1 MCLESHISQLRHQLA
16 SQKGD
21 QHGPRCRETLKS
33 LKLRATV
40 VGVFDML
47 KENSFAESIAE
58 YNRYRP
64 ILQKVKVKSKKGS
77 PYRERQRGDQ

>member
-1 MCLESHISQLRHQLA
+1 M
-16 SQKGD
+16 
-21 QHGPRCRETLKS
+21 
-33 LKLRATV
+33 RATV

-47 KENSFAESIAE
+47 KENSFAKSIAE
-58 YNRYRP
+58 YNTYRP

>member
-1 MCLESHISQLRHQLA
+1 MVR
-16 SQKGD
+16 
-21 QHGPRCRETLKS
+21 
-33 LKLRATV
+33 
-40 VGVFDML
+40 VFDML
-47 KENSFAESIAE
+47 QENSSVKAIAE